1 MGTRIIPNYKCR
13 FILSALHNLCL
24 SCFWSF
30 FFLQKTMEREVGR
43 GRLRVVG
50 VGGSDDGGGWGEDL
64 WMISFFLS
72 SVFSP
77 LYFP

>member
-1 MGTRIIPNYKCR
+1 
-13 FILSALHNLCL
+13 
-24 SCFWSF
+24 
-30 FFLQKTMEREVGR
+30 MEREGGR

-50 VGGSDDGGGWGEDL
+50 VGGSDGGGGWGEDL